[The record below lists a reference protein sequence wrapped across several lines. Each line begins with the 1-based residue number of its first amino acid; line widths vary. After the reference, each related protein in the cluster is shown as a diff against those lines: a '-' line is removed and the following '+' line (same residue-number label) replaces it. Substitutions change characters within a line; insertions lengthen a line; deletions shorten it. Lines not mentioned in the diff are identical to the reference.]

1 MTSERRDGP
10 TPAGG
15 AYSEA
20 VYMDDHGELCEKE
33 VATQVWI
40 TEYDADGKWLGET
53 VGNLTIPADRL
64 RERLSDWGPGS
75 LRVTKP

>member
-20 VYMDDHGELCEKE
+20 VYMNDAGER
-33 VATQVWI
+33 VAKDAATEVWI
-40 TEYDADGKWLGET
+40 TEYAVDGTWLGET
-53 VGNLTIPADRL
+53 IAAISPELTA
-64 RERLSDWGPGS
+64 
-75 LRVTKP
+75 